1 MNLWLT
7 MVIAGLVTY
16 AIRLSFIWL
25 LGHGEVPTWLR
36 RALRFIP
43 PAVLMAIV
51 FPEVL
56 LHEGVL
62 DISFGNVRLLAAII
76 ASLVAWRTRNAV
88 LTIVTGMVTLW
99 ALYWLI

>member
-7 MVIAGLVTY
+7 MVIAGLATY

-25 LGHGEVPTWLR
+25 LSHEHVPIWLR

-56 LHEGVL
+56 LREGAL
-62 DISFGNVRLLAAII
+62 DISFGNLRLLAAII

-88 LTIVTGMVTLW
+88 LTIVAGMITLW
-99 ALYWLI
+99 AFTWLI